1 MPKRLSVFTG
11 AGISA
16 ESGVPTFRT
25 GPGALWENHRVE
37 DVCHIET
44 FERNYELVHRF
55 YNARRT
61 ALVGVEPNPAHRA
74 IAELQRS
81 FPGRVRLMTTNVDD
95 LHERAGS
102 TGVRHIHGTLLEML
116 DLNSGETFPLA
127 YEEFDY
133 AGTPGRYK
141 PNVVFFGEAAP
152 VYAELFERMENLDEE
167 DMVVVVGSS
176 ELVLPF
182 CQLAWRGSRGRA
194 RILYV
199 DPCEQSPYEG
209 MHPLPHERHYQ
220 LPATEALA
228 QSGELMAEIRDWLA
242 EEACQ
247 KLAH

>member
-1 MPKRLSVFTG
+1 MTRRLSIFTG

-16 ESGVPTFRT
+16 ESGVPTFRS
-25 GPGALWENHRVE
+25 GPDALWENHRVE
-37 DVCHIET
+37 DVCHIDT

-61 ALVGVEPNPAHRA
+61 ALAGVEPNLAHRA
-74 IAELQRS
+74 IADLQRT

-102 TGVRHIHGTLLEML
+102 NEVRHIHGTLLEML
-116 DLNSGETFPLA
+116 DLDSGQTQPLA
-127 YEEFDY
+127 YEAFDY

-152 VYAELFERMENLDEE
+152 VYAELFERMDSLDGD
-167 DMVVVVGSS
+167 DMVLVVGSS

-182 CQLAWRGSRGRA
+182 CQLAWRGSLGRA

-199 DPCEQSPYEG
+199 DPCAESPYGELRPQPY
-209 MHPLPHERHYQ
+209 HRHYR

-228 QSGELMAEIRDWLA
+228 ENGELFAEIRAWLSNGA
-242 EEACQ
+242 
-247 KLAH
+247 